1 MQRSDLDYLFFFLA
15 SLSLLGAWIIDVI
28 LPEKI
33 IVASLYVVP
42 ILIASYRFK
51 EKTIVFFTVLS
62 AMVFAFQANAEAH
75 HIITIILHV
84 MAMSVVAALAIKLNQ
99 QTVKSQRL
107 KKNVEAVNHQLEV
120 FINMVAHD
128 LAQPVT
134 AAKLYGEMLVK
145 ATKGKENNLSKKLV
159 NSIRASE
166 YFIADLR
173 EAGRIGRGQF
183 VLDPE
188 KTNLCD
194 LIKEVIAE
202 EQMTTSKHRIVYS
215 SPKNLTGNWDKK
227 RLKQVFANLL
237 SNAIKYSPEGGTVK
251 VILQKAENSVLV
263 SVSDI
268 GLGMSN
274 QEQRLLFRPFI
285 RQYKGKIKINGIGLG
300 LYISKT
306 IVEAHRGKIW
316 VKSQKGKGTTFYV
329 DLPYNRSGSD

>member
-145 ATKGKENNLSKKLV
+145 ATKGKENNLSKKT
-159 NSIRASE
+159 
-166 YFIADLR
+166 
-173 EAGRIGRGQF
+173 GQF
-183 VLDPE
+183 YQGV
-188 KTNLCD
+188 
-194 LIKEVIAE
+194 
-202 EQMTTSKHRIVYS
+202 RIFY
-215 SPKNLTGNWDKK
+215 
-227 RLKQVFANLL
+227 RRFA
-237 SNAIKYSPEGGTVK
+237 
-251 VILQKAENSVLV
+251 
-263 SVSDI
+263 
-268 GLGMSN
+268 
-274 QEQRLLFRPFI
+274 
-285 RQYKGKIKINGIGLG
+285 
-300 LYISKT
+300 
-306 IVEAHRGKIW
+306 
-316 VKSQKGKGTTFYV
+316 
-329 DLPYNRSGSD
+329 